1 MLRCRDR
8 TRTATTPVFHL
19 AGGAGTLGVT
29 QVEAASLLGGV
40 DKQTINRWATG
51 ARAVPP
57 TVVALLQLIE
67 AIGVKRAR
75 KIISKSEP
83 GETT

>member
-1 MLRCRDR
+1 MCKSMSPDAFR
-8 TRTATTPVFHL
+8 AAL
-19 AGGAGTLGVT
+19 ARLGVT